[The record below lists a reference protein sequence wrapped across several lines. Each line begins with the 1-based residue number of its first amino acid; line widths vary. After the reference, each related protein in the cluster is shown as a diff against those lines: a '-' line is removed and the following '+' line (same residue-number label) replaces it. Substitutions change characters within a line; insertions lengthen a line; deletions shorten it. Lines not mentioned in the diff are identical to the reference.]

1 MRQALLPLS
10 LVALV
15 AVVGACSADVLEPS
29 VPEPVDEIQS
39 MMLAPA
45 RCTPPKITD
54 TRDALP
60 DGLTIAAHLDL
71 KDAASGVFGSELE
84 AALKSNSET
93 RDVVAA
99 VRKCGLPLHMADEA
113 TIGFDPDGEQL
124 VLALEGPGLGSD
136 KTIDCLHDA
145 IKDKTGK
152 SPWTKGAKACT
163 TTLTTDDG
171 SIAYVAG
178 KDVIVLASKAQDAAV
193 RKRLQGKGT
202 ALLDG
207 TLKWARKSVEMKRS
221 AWLAMEVPSAM
232 AAGGMPGLQR
242 VGASVDMAKGLD
254 LEMSLGFASRK
265 EAGDAAAKMKTFTS
279 LGAMM
284 GVPTTLMDSLVIDHK
299 GVEVGV
305 EVFVSPSD
313 LEALQDLASGG
324 GGGGGHGGHGGGP
337 TPKPRGPGGI

>member
-1 MRQALLPLS
+1 MRQALLPLAA
-10 LVALV
+10 LVALCP
-15 AVVGACSADVLEPS
+15 GGCGADVLEPTAS
-29 VPEPVDEIQS
+29 ERVEPTQS
-39 MMLAPA
+39 MMIAPA

-54 TRDALP
+54 TRDAIP
-60 DGLTIAAHLDL
+60 DGLTIAGHIDL

-84 AALKSNSET
+84 AALKSNADT
-93 RDVVAA
+93 RDIAAA
-99 VRKCGLPLHMADEA
+99 VRKCGLPLHFANEVTFGLA
-113 TIGFDPDGEQL
+113 PDSDQM
-124 VLALEGPGLGSD
+124 VLALEGPGLGTD

-145 IKDKTGK
+145 IEDKTGK
-152 SPWTKGAKACT
+152 SPWKKGTAACT
-163 TTLTTDDG
+163 TTLTTDEG

-178 KDVIVLASKAQDAAV
+178 KDVVVLASKAQDAAV

-202 ALLDG
+202 AALDG
-207 TLKWARKSVEMKRS
+207 ALKWARKAVEMKRS
-221 AWLAMEVPSAM
+221 AWIAMEVPSAM

-254 LEMSLGFASRK
+254 LEMSLGFASRQ
-265 EAGDAAAKMKTFTS
+265 EASDAATKMKTFTS

-299 GVEVGV
+299 GAEVGV

-313 LEALQDLASGG
+313 LEALQEIANGSGG
-324 GGGGGHGGHGGGP
+324 PSGGP